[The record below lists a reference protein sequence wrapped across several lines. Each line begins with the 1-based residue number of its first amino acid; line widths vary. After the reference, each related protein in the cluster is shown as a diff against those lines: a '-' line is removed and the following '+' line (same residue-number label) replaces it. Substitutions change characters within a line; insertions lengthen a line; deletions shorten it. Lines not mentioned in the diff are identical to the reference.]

1 MTTRRS
7 GHHVWLFVLLVACT
21 GAANAQFTYRIESPL
36 GRDAFRTGVEAYHR
50 GRYAESLLSF
60 EKALV
65 DSPQDALGLFWLG
78 KAYYRLGLSTT
89 AIDRWNE
96 AMAST
101 GPSPYVQSRIELADS
116 MYAPDRAG
124 FAPRYV
130 RVAEVAG
137 KTGQDTRFNRP
148 TWIEP
153 RPDGSIILV
162 SHGTNDLLFIDANGQ
177 ITQRVQGGSSGFDR
191 PFACVVMA
199 DGSMFLSEF
208 QADRL
213 VRLSPEG
220 RIIGY
225 ADTTSSAAR
234 LSGPQYLATDGIGY
248 VYASDAGSGR
258 ILKYAEDG
266 SWVLSFGG
274 RNPVFEGLK
283 LPTGLAVMN
292 EKVYV
297 ADAFLKMIFI
307 FDTYGNY
314 LGQVPSSRLERPE
327 GIRSVQG
334 GLLIADGS
342 RIILMDPE
350 TGSIRELFKSE
361 RRNPH
366 LVTAAFDA
374 NGDLL
379 LADFD
384 SSELV
389 YSSDP
394 QTRYAGL
401 SVEVLRVYSDN
412 YPQISL
418 DVTVKDRAGK
428 PMTGLGASN
437 FYISER
443 VRRTERRIEGEK
455 SVDVVMESIRPAMGY
470 TFDGTLDASARID
483 SVVLVEGSTGM
494 QNLRLEARDILSD
507 FYASLG
513 TDASVRL
520 VLAGSSAQP
529 ALTGGLGPLTAALLN
544 MKGTDAWRFDTG
556 LRLAAGSLGAS
567 SGRRTIIYLT
577 TGSTNEDLLVGP
589 SLAELA
595 SLIGANGISFHA
607 IVIGQNAVSPVLEY
621 LAEVS
626 GGSVIRA
633 TRPEGLAAIAG
644 GIRANPTGSYR
655 LSFTSS
661 ADDGFGRSY
670 LPFGVEAYLRDRS
683 GKDETGYFAPL
694 R

>member
-1 MTTRRS
+1 MTLRKA
-7 GHHVWLFVLLVACT
+7 GHHVWIFMLLTIIT
-21 GAANAQFTYRIESPL
+21 GTLNAQFMYRMESPL
-36 GRDAFRTGVEAYHR
+36 GRDSFRTGVEAYHR

-89 AIDRWNE
+89 AIDRWQE
-96 AMAST
+96 AMEYA
-101 GPSPYVQSRIELADS
+101 GPSPYVQSRIELADA
-116 MYAPDRAG
+116 MYAPDRSG

-137 KTGQDTRFNRP
+137 KNGQDTRFNRP
-148 TWIEP
+148 SWIEP
-153 RPDGSIILV
+153 RPDGSMILV

-177 ITQRVQGGSSGFDR
+177 IIQRVQGGNSGFDR
-191 PFACVVMA
+191 PFACVVME
-199 DGSMFLSEF
+199 DGSIFLSEF

-225 ADTTSSAAR
+225 AETGSNSTR
-234 LSGPQYLATDGIGY
+234 LSGPQYLAADGSGY

-258 ILKYAEDG
+258 IFKYASDG

-283 LPTGLAVMN
+283 LPTGIAVMN

-297 ADAFLKMIFI
+297 ADAFMKMIFI

-327 GIRSVQG
+327 GMRPVQG

-342 RIILMDPE
+342 RVVLMDPE
-350 TGSIRELFKSE
+350 SGSIRELYKSE

-366 LVTAAFDA
+366 LVSAAFDA
-374 NGDLL
+374 NGDLVF
-379 LADFD
+379 ADFD

-401 SVEVLRVYSDN
+401 SVEVLRVYSDDF
-412 YPQISL
+412 PQISL

-428 PMTGLGASN
+428 PMTGLGSSN
-437 FYISER
+437 FYIAER
-443 VRRTERRIEGEK
+443 VRRTERRVEGEK
-455 SVDVVMESIRPAMGY
+455 SVDVVMESILPAMEY
-470 TFDGTLDASARID
+470 AFEGTLDASPWID

-494 QNLRLEARDILSD
+494 QNLRLEARDVLSD
-507 FYASLG
+507 FYTSLG
-513 TDASVRL
+513 TEASIRL
-520 VLAGSSAQP
+520 ILAGSSAQP
-529 ALTGGLGPLTAALLN
+529 AVTGGLGPLTATLLD
-544 MKGTDAWRFDTG
+544 MKGTSAWRFDTG
-556 LRLAAGSLGAS
+556 LRLAAGSLGS
-567 SGRRTIIYLT
+567 SAGRRTIIYLT

-607 IVIGQNAVSPVLEY
+607 IVLGQDEVSPVIDF
-621 LAEVS
+621 LAETS
-626 GGSVIRA
+626 GGSVVRA
-633 TRPEGLAAIAG
+633 ARPEGLSSIARE
-644 GIRANPTGSYR
+644 IRAKPTGSYR
-655 LSFTSS
+655 LSFVSS
-661 ADDGFGRSY
+661 ANDGFGRAY

>member
-1 MTTRRS
+1 M
-7 GHHVWLFVLLVACT
+7 WLLLLLAVCT
-21 GAANAQFTYRIESPL
+21 GTAGAQFIYRIESPL

-60 EKALV
+60 EKTLI

-89 AIDRWNE
+89 AIDRWEE
-96 AMAST
+96 AVVYA
-101 GPSPYVQSRIELADS
+101 GPSPYVQSRIEMAGG
-116 MYAPDRAG
+116 MYAPERTG

-177 ITQRVQGGSSGFDR
+177 IIQRVQGGSSGFDR
-191 PFACVVMA
+191 PFACAVME
-199 DGSMFLSEF
+199 DGSIFLSEF

-213 VRLSPEG
+213 VHLSPEG

-225 ADTTSSAAR
+225 AESSSGSSR
-234 LSGPQYLATDGIGY
+234 LSGPQYLASDGFGY

-258 ILKYAEDG
+258 ILKYATDG

-274 RNPVFEGLK
+274 RSPIFNGLK
-283 LPTGLAVMN
+283 LPTGIAVID
-292 EKVYV
+292 EKIYV
-297 ADAFLKMIFI
+297 ADAFMKLVFI

-314 LGQVPSSRLERPE
+314 LGQVPSSRLDRPE
-327 GIRSVQG
+327 GMRPVEG
-334 GLLIADGS
+334 RLLLADGS
-342 RIILMDPE
+342 RIVLLDPE
-350 TGSIRELFKSE
+350 SGSIKELYRSE

-366 LVTAAFDA
+366 LVSAAFDA

-379 LADFD
+379 FTDFD
-384 SSELV
+384 ASELV

-412 YPQISL
+412 FPQISM
-418 DVTVKDRAGK
+418 DVTVKDRAGM
-428 PMTGLGASN
+428 PMTGLGSSN
-437 FYISER
+437 FYIAER

-455 SVDVVMESIRPAMGY
+455 SVDVVMESILPTKGY
-470 TFDGTLDASARID
+470 AFGGTLDASTRVD
-483 SVVLVEGSTGM
+483 SIILVEGSSGM
-494 QNLRLEARDILSD
+494 QSLRLEARDVLSD

-513 TDASVRL
+513 TDASVGL
-520 VLAGSSAQP
+520 ILAGTSAQP
-529 ALTGGLGPLTAALLN
+529 AVTGGLGPLTATLLN
-544 MKGTDAWRFDTG
+544 MKGFDSWRFDTG

-567 SGRRTIIYLT
+567 AGRRAVIYLT
-577 TGSTNEDLLVGP
+577 TGSANEGLLDGP
-589 SLAELA
+589 SLKELA
-595 SLIGANGISFHA
+595 SLLGANSISFHA
-607 IVIGQNAVSPVLEY
+607 IVIGQNTVSPVIEY
-621 LAEVS
+621 LAGAS

-633 TRPEGLAAIAG
+633 ARPEGLAAIASE
-644 GIRANPTGSYR
+644 IRTAPTGSYR
-655 LSFTSS
+655 LSFISS
-661 ADDGFGRSY
+661 ADDGFGRTY